1 MATNGKK
8 YDGDLIIRRF
18 SGGSLIEPK
27 PEVLKEIKKAFFP
40 EPSHPIP
47 PGVYFYIHD
56 IEIAD
61 MLGCWDKEYYCCSYG
76 EFLELIG
83 KIFSEPQSYADSCE
97 REFIPIIFGTD
108 KDEVLRRAREMAI
121 FDEPTPYPNAQSPL
135 ESKPKGAPDGITS
148 LKDKVFERETENKI
162 IPIKKGLE
170 KKEEKKDD

>member
-18 SGGSLIEPK
+18 SGGSLIKPK

-40 EPSHPIP
+40 EPSHPKP

-97 REFIPIIFGTD
+97 HEFIPIIFGTN
-108 KDEVLRRAREMAI
+108 KDEV
-121 FDEPTPYPNAQSPL
+121 
-135 ESKPKGAPDGITS
+135 
-148 LKDKVFERETENKI
+148 
-162 IPIKKGLE
+162 
-170 KKEEKKDD
+170 

>member
-1 MATNGKK
+1 MATNGKE

-18 SGGSLIEPK
+18 SGGSLIKPK

-40 EPSHPIP
+40 EPSHPKP

-61 MLGCWDKEYYCCSYG
+61 MLGCWDKEYYWCSYG
-76 EFLELIG
+76 NFLELVG
-83 KIFSEPQSYADSCE
+83 TVFSDPQSFTDSCE
-97 REFIPIIFGTD
+97 SEFIPIIFGTN
-108 KDEVLRRAREMAI
+108 KDEVLKRAREYVI
-121 FDEPTPYPNAQSPL
+121 DDDPTPYPPDEPKA
-135 ESKPKGAPDGITS
+135 KPE
-148 LKDKVFERETENKI
+148 DKIFEEEAENKV

>member
-18 SGGSLIEPK
+18 SGGSLIKPK

-40 EPSHPIP
+40 EPTHPKP

-61 MLGCWDKEYYCCSYG
+61 ILGCWDKEYYWCSYG
-76 EFLELIG
+76 EFLELVG
-83 KIFSEPQSYADSCE
+83 KIFSEPQNYADSCE
-97 REFIPIIFGTD
+97 REFIPIIFGTN
-108 KDEVLRRAREMAI
+108 KDEVLKRAREYVI
-121 FDEPTPYPNAQSPL
+121 DDEPTPYPDNPKA
-135 ESKPKGAPDGITS
+135 KPE
-148 LKDKVFERETENKI
+148 DKIFEEEAKNNI
-162 IPIKKGLE
+162 VPIKKGLE